1 MLVGKPKK
9 LTTKRKAPSTRLV
22 ELSLDAVLQFED
34 PGLDYESGGLMLACE
49 EKPLI

>member
-1 MLVGKPKK
+1 MLVGKSKK
-9 LTTKRKAPSTRLV
+9 LTNKRKA